1 MQIAIELRDKM
12 MELAYEAMERAY
24 APYSGYKVGACLL
37 TKSGKLYQGCN
48 IENAGFTPTV
58 CAERTA
64 IFKAVYDGE
73 YQFEAVAVVGNGDK
87 WGYPCGVCRQVM
99 AEFCNS
105 DFHIYVGD
113 AERRVT
119 EISFGELLPNS
130 FGPGAF

>member
-1 MQIAIELRDKM
+1 MKITDEIRDKM
-12 MELAYEAMERAY
+12 LADAYEAMERAY

-64 IFKAVYDGE
+64 IFKAVSEDDFG
-73 YQFEAVAVVGNGDK
+73 FEGIAVVANGEK

-99 AEFCNS
+99 AEFCTP
-105 DFHIYVGD
+105 DFQIFVGD
-113 AERRVT
+113 KEHRVAE
-119 EISFGELLPNS
+119 IAFGDLLPNA